1 MLLKRLYIM
10 RLVSKEEYDSDK
22 QNFEKKMLKCWLK
35 DT

>member
-22 QNFEKKMLKCWLK
+22 QNFEKKNVKNV
-35 DT
+35 D